1 MIQLK
6 ELTTIE
12 EMSSQLETIQNLY
25 SNMTLDKYQS
35 YLQQMIPHNYKQLIV
50 IDEGK
55 IVGITGFWQGVKLW
69 SGPYMEIDN
78 FVVVP
83 EYRKKGVGKMMTDYI
98 NVKAKDLGLTMIVL
112 DAYVENFTAHKFYYN
127 QGYIPRGYHFL
138 KILNPDLISS

>member
-1 MIQLK
+1 MKIK

-12 EMSSQLETIQNLY
+12 EMSAQLETIQNLY
-25 SNMTLDKYQS
+25 PNMTLEKYQS

-50 IDEGK
+50 IDEDK

-98 NVKAKDLGLTMIVL
+98 NEKAKDLGLTMIVL

>member
-1 MIQLK
+1 MKIK
-6 ELTTIE
+6 ELTKIE
-12 EMSSQLETIQNLY
+12 EMSAQLETIQNLY
-25 SNMTLDKYQS
+25 PNMTLEKYQS

-50 IDEGK
+50 IDEDK